1 MAFGQ
6 RKQFALKVN
15 ELVASGEIGPVSF
28 TRDNLDSGSIV
39 NPLVETEQM
48 KDGSDYISDWIYL
61 NALLNA
67 AGMADLISIQANGSM
82 GYCYHTGV
90 TMVADGTEESAF
102 RLNVCM
108 TTDSGIGI
116 VRHAQAGYEAA
127 LDVAEGRGNLTDESI
142 KIPLLWQKECT
153 RGPESD
159 TAEVLENNDEL
170 L

>member
-1 MAFGQ
+1 M
-6 RKQFALKVN
+6 
-15 ELVASGEIGPVSF
+15 
-28 TRDNLDSGSIV
+28 

-48 KDGSDYISDWIYL
+48 KDNSDYVSDWVYL

-67 AGMADLISIQANGSM
+67 AGMADLVSIQANGSM

-90 TMVADGTEESAF
+90 TMIADGTEESAF

-127 LDVAEGRGNLTDESI
+127 LEVAAGKGSLTDESI
-142 KIPLLWQKECT
+142 QIPLLWRKECT
-153 RGPESD
+153 RGPESPN
-159 TAEVLENNDEL
+159 AQVLPDNSEL